1 VQLEQQVNPEKM
13 DPQDLK
19 VREEQQEMQDQRD
32 HKADKEQSEQ
42 QERLVFQELLVQWD
56 HKEIE
61 EHSETQVQQVNL
73 DHKVSPV
80 FQVTQGTLG
89 QPELLEIQEI
99 EVQQV
104 L

>member
-1 VQLEQQVNPEKM
+1 VQPEQQVNPEKM
-13 DPQDLK
+13 DPQELQ

-42 QERLVFQELLVQWD
+42 QERLVFQGLLVQWD

-61 EHSETQVQQVNL
+61 EHSETQVQQVNQ

-80 FQVTQGTLG
+80 LQVTQGTLD
-89 QPELLEIQEI
+89 QPELLEILEI